1 MLGRSE
7 SALRQGFGPKAQNAC
22 TAQKRRGPE
31 GPLGGSLPNVYF
43 MTLILN
49 IGFNR
54 PLRPCFDPLPLYLPR
69 AGHSFGCV
77 LFCFPGLL
85 PEISVKS

>member
-7 SALRQGFGPKAQNAC
+7 SALCQGFGPKAQNAC

-49 IGFNR
+49 IGF
-54 PLRPCFDPLPLYLPR
+54 
-69 AGHSFGCV
+69 
-77 LFCFPGLL
+77 
-85 PEISVKS
+85 